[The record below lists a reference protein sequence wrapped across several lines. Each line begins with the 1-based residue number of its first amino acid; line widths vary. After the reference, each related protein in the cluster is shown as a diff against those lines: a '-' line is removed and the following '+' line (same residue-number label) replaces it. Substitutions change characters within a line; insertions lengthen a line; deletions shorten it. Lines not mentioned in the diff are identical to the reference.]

1 MTDKPLFA
9 PLPLQLIGDARLS
22 RTDIDVVAVVAW
34 HHRLGRN
41 GRGCYAGNATL
52 AREAGIQ
59 ESHLSRSLTKLEQ
72 LGIIERH
79 RDPEDRRKRIY
90 HLNYLDNPRI
100 VTNTGKYSP
109 APVASAEMVTKVGN
123 DSAEYLPNDP
133 EIVTNEIQ
141 QVSDINKKFSDNKK
155 NRCSETKNRYRE
167 TGADAPSEGISL
179 RSIKGERDCAEAL
192 ALQVERVSQQ
202 RALEGRNR
210 AVQRLN
216 EAVASLPRDVQSDV
230 WALKGEAWN
239 RALEAATAAEL
250 AAPGDGVTVLLRA
263 AAHL

>member
-52 AREAGIQ
+52 AREVGIQ

-109 APVASAEMVTKVGN
+109 APTASAEIVTKVGN

-141 QVSDINKKFSDNKK
+141 QVSDINKQFSDNKE
-155 NRCSETKNRYRE
+155 NRCSKTKNRYRE

-179 RSIKGERDCAEAL
+179 RSIEGKRDSAEAGI
-192 ALQVERVSQQ
+192 QVERVSQQ

-210 AVQRLN
+210 AVEKLN
-216 EAVASLPRDVQSDV
+216 AAVASLSDLERRDVF
-230 WALKGEAWN
+230 ALRGDEW
-239 RALEAATAAEL
+239 TAAFDTAVTAEL
-250 AAPGDGVTVLLRA
+250 GSPGEGVRVLLRA
-263 AAHL
+263 AAQL